1 VTIEWKEFAK
11 KFKRHNRLAYCRFLE
26 LLAILFEDNDLEA
39 IEIKGNR
46 KEFESIFAEM
56 VEETF
61 TRTKWANLS
70 QAFSLA
76 LDPEQKEAWRCVH

>member
-1 VTIEWKEFAK
+1 MTIEWKEFAL

-26 LLAILFEDNDLEA
+26 LLAILFEDNDLEV

-46 KEFESIFAEM
+46 KEFEVIFSEM

-61 TRTKWANLS
+61 TRRKWALLS
-70 QAFSLA
+70 QSFSLA
-76 LDPEQKEAWRCVH
+76 LDPEQIEAQRCVN